1 MWICIPPS
9 SLALIC
15 NAVRCNNFIAQC
27 DNFNAQCDNFIAHC
41 DNFNAQCDTMHCNRT
56 VHTDSWPTWTMQPNV
71 FPAASS
77 ALHSTEKFLFC
88 QYIPHTHL
96 ASIRPTALSSS
107 SHFFPPTRCNMVMGH
122 PHAAKTARSTN
133 TERADAF
140 DRQYLAET
148 FLQCDPSV

>member
-9 SLALIC
+9 SLTLIC

-77 ALHSTEKFLFC
+77 ALHSTENFSLPIHSTHTLGQHQAHGPLLKPLFPTDQV
-88 QYIPHTHL
+88 QYGDGSP
-96 ASIRPTALSSS
+96 
-107 SHFFPPTRCNMVMGH
+107 
-122 PHAAKTARSTN
+122 ARSKN
-133 TERADAF
+133 SSEHKYREG
-140 DRQYLAET
+140 R
-148 FLQCDPSV
+148 CI

>member
-1 MWICIPPS
+1 MQSVITSLHTVITSMHSVITSLHSVITSMHSVIRCIAIEQS
-9 SLALIC
+9 TRILGRLG
-15 NAVRCNNFIAQC
+15 RCNPMF
-27 DNFNAQCDNFIAHC
+27 FL
-41 DNFNAQCDTMHCNRT
+41 
-56 VHTDSWPTWTMQPNV
+56 QPAV
-71 FPAASS
+71 PCTQLRSS
-77 ALHSTEKFLFC
+77 RC

-96 ASIRPTALSSS
+96 ASIRPTALSST
-107 SHFFPPTRCNMVMGH
+107 HFFPPTRCNMVMGH

>member
-9 SLALIC
+9 SLALMC
-15 NAVRCNNFIAQC
+15 NAVQCNNFDAQC
-27 DNFNAQCDNFIAHC
+27 N
-41 DNFNAQCDTMHCNRT
+41 TMHCNRT
-56 VHTDSWPTWTMQPNV
+56 QDPRRTSTTQQSTRILGQLGRCNPMFFLQPAV
-71 FPAASS
+71 PCTQLRTSR
-77 ALHSTEKFLFC
+77 C

-96 ASIRPTALSSS
+96 ASIRPTALSS